1 MAMLFVGRRAPT
13 NITTSTERRSSPR
26 GNRRSVLSPHP
37 SKDPVPSP
45 QSRSTSPDDDARKIR
60 HSKEDDDARKIRQ
73 SQEEAQADGL
83 PAADDVP
90 PPHSSSIPDDAR
102 EILHS
107 HEEEPE
113 REQHLMLRRMATQ
126 LSMADEDWPGRNS
139 GGGGRLKV
147 HSIRELRVD
156 ESIRTTRKSLL
167 KINPVAELTSHQL
180 TPRELSNLS
189 Q

>member
-26 GNRRSVLSPHP
+26 GSRRSVLSPHP

-45 QSRSTSPDDDARKIR
+45 QSRSTSP
-60 HSKEDDDARKIRQ
+60 DDDARKIRQ

-189 Q
+189 QVIGHLPKMRS